1 MVYINSNQ
9 DIDTRT
15 LNGVLFGFYL
25 SNAIEWNLI
34 KLKVI
39 FEVEITILSPI
50 LYVLIIKT

>member
-25 SNAIEWNLI
+25 SNAIECDLI
-34 KLKVI
+34 QLKVI